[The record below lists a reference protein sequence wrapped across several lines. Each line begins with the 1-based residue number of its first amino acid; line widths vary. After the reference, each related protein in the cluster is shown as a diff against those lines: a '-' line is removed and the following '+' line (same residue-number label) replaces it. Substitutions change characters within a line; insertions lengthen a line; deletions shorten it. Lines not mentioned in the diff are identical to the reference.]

1 VIRTRE
7 PRHVKASFNNDD
19 FWLQF
24 NDYLL
29 KSVNSDTAKY
39 RLSCAKKYSHVLL
52 EENAIDLL
60 QLPNDKRIHVM
71 KSLSNLA
78 KFLGYYDKWRM
89 IINRYQL
96 KWSNENGINTFNK
109 ILNNKNDYSSMLNW
123 LKQAYQTLP
132 ERYGNA
138 LLFNSLT
145 GLRPTEACES
155 IKIMESDIDEYLNKD
170 TMVLEHFR
178 FPDIF
183 IRRTKNAYISI
194 VSEKILDIAKQ
205 ANKITYT
212 SVKLAIKRREV
223 EMHMNYCR
231 KIFATY
237 LRSKGIEQEVIDL
250 LQGRIPKNIFVRHYY
265 KPDIGIFNRIREMLN
280 ELYTVI
286 MR

>member
-1 VIRTRE
+1 M
-7 PRHVKASFNNDD
+7 
-19 FWLQF
+19 
-24 NDYLL
+24 
-29 KSVNSDTAKY
+29 
-39 RLSCAKKYSHVLL
+39 LL

-60 QLPNDKRIHVM
+60 HLPNDKRIHVM

-78 KFLGYYDKWRM
+78 KFLGYYNKWKL
-89 IINRYQL
+89 IIERYQL
-96 KWSNENGINTFNK
+96 KWSNENGIETFNK
-109 ILNNKNDYSSMLNW
+109 ILSGKNDYSSMLNW
-123 LKQAYQTLP
+123 LKQAYKTLP

-155 IKIMESDIDEYLNKD
+155 IKIIESDADEYLNKD

-178 FPDIF
+178 FPDTF

-194 VSEKILDIAKQ
+194 VSETILDIAKQ

-212 SVKLAIKRREV
+212 SVKLAIKRRGV

-237 LRSKGIEQEVIDL
+237 LRSKGIEQEIIDL

-265 KPDIGIFNRIREMLN
+265 KPDIGNFNRIREILN
-280 ELYTVI
+280 ELYTII
-286 MR
+286 MQ

>member
-1 VIRTRE
+1 V
-7 PRHVKASFNNDD
+7 SN
-19 FWLQF
+19 
-24 NDYLL
+24 
-29 KSVNSDTAKY
+29 DTAKY
-39 RLSCAKKYSHVLL
+39 RLSCAKKYSHILL
-52 EENAIDLL
+52 EENATDLL
-60 QLPNDKRIHVM
+60 HLSNDKRIHVM
-71 KSLSNLA
+71 KSLSNLG
-78 KFLGYYDKWRM
+78 KFLGCYNKWKL
-89 IINRYQL
+89 IIDRYQL
-96 KWSNENGINTFNK
+96 KWSNENGVDTFNK
-109 ILNNKNDYSSMLNW
+109 ILNGKYDYSSMLDW
-123 LKQAYQTLP
+123 LKQAYQALP

-145 GLRPTEACES
+145 GLRPSEACES
-155 IKIMESDIDEYLNKD
+155 IKIIESDVDKYLNKD
-170 TMVLEHFR
+170 TMFLEHFR

-212 SVKLAIKRREV
+212 SVKLTLKRRGV

-237 LRSKGIEQEVIDL
+237 LRSKGIEQEIIDL

-265 KPDIGIFNRIREMLN
+265 KPDVRSFNRIREILN

-286 MR
+286 IQ